1 MAGPAQQ
8 RYDLPRAPGESG
20 GRTRQ
25 LREAC
30 IGDTRG
36 PLREPGKVPMRRI
49 LIMLAFV
56 ALLLFLTMI
65 AATPVAG

>member
-1 MAGPAQQ
+1 
-8 RYDLPRAPGESG
+8 
-20 GRTRQ
+20 
-25 LREAC
+25 
-30 IGDTRG
+30 
-36 PLREPGKVPMRRI
+36 MRRI